1 VLTRRQSFYPWIE
14 ARAFDIIQPD
24 VTKVGGISEER
35 RIAWMAED
43 HGMRFIPHGW
53 NTAFGLAA
61 DLHLAS
67 ACPQTDM
74 VEYLNGSPFIDEILA
89 NPWTLD
95 ENGML
100 PVPNGPGLGITL
112 NSDAVERY
120 SGERITA

>member
-1 VLTRRQSFYPWIE
+1 
-14 ARAFDIIQPD
+14 
-24 VTKVGGISEER
+24 
-35 RIAWMAED
+35 MAED

-100 PVPNGPGLGITL
+100 LVPNGPGLGITL

-120 SGERITA
+120 SGERSTA